1 MKYQNNDCLEPGSSQ
16 SQGSGDN
23 KDGVTGV
30 RDDRCLGMDQFLSGA
45 VTAGSW
51 SSPPASCLQPRL
63 LAIKTCRTDAPH
75 CRQTVASLQSL
86 AFIPFEPDC
95 FVGFWSNIQSILGY
109 SCKVQLSLCIPW
121 PPQMGTWACVQAS
134 VASSRQTTV
143 YLLSPPP
150 ASALVLPSRLRC

>member
-1 MKYQNNDCLEPGSSQ
+1 MKLSRPLPQHNAEDLQNSWQQQQQRMKYQNNDCLEPGSSQ

-75 CRQTVASLQSL
+75 CHQTVASLQSL

-109 SCKVQLSLCIPW
+109 SCKVQLSLCIP
-121 PPQMGTWACVQAS
+121 
-134 VASSRQTTV
+134 
-143 YLLSPPP
+143 
-150 ASALVLPSRLRC
+150 